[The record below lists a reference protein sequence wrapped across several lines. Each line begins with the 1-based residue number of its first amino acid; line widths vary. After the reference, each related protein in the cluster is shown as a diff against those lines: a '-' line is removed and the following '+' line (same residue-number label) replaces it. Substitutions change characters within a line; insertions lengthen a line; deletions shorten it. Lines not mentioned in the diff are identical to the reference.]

1 MQTESYLPHLHQ
13 PATCPYTAPD
23 GSSRCQHSTSPK
35 SILILSSHL
44 PLSLPMIFFP
54 LVSPPKFCMH
64 LSSPPYMLR
73 ALPISVFFIWSSR
86 VKISKS
92 LATVS
97 LQRQK
102 YRTGCRECPPYLS
115 LDTTSVCIMYEK
127 SIIGVVTPFY
137 LSTDKLAICYS
148 ITHKRVQVFHFI

>member
-1 MQTESYLPHLHQ
+1 MT
-13 PATCPYTAPD
+13 
-23 GSSRCQHSTSPK
+23 
-35 SILILSSHL
+35 
-44 PLSLPMIFFP
+44 FFP
-54 LVSPPKFCMH
+54 LVSPPKFCMY

-73 ALPISVFFIWSSR
+73 ALPISVFFIWSNR

-102 YRTGCRECPPYLS
+102 YRTGFRECPPYVS
-115 LDTTSVCIMYEK
+115 VDTMYEK
-127 SIIGVVTPFY
+127 SITGVMTPFY
-137 LSTDKLAICYS
+137 LTTDKPAICYS